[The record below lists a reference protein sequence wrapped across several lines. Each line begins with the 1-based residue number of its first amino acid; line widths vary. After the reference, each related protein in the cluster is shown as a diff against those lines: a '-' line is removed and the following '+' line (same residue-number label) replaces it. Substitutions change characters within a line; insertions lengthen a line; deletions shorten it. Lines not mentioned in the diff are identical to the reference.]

1 MFRNRPNAH
10 AATPRSATAGRHGPS
25 DPLADLNSRLDALS
39 ERLGQLNAGAAS
51 KMPPR
56 REAAAPRNDDLAGIT
71 ETVDRLM
78 TRLDARSSGRERNGG
93 REPAGGRNGGARKGR
108 EADAGGDASR
118 GRIDA
123 ILETLDGIDRRMR
136 NLPANGETPSQDR
149 RTVAAARNPSFE
161 AADGEED
168 ALRRAID
175 EITAR
180 QQTLDHDGYP
190 IHNHNTGREPA
201 RTPRRDE
208 AEAPAR
214 SRAYD
219 RDDRSFGLPDVE
231 HHFKALADKIDSLRQ
246 SDTEAAVERLRR
258 EIGNLRHEIERRDT
272 ASLSDDDATMIR
284 ALGQKVETLSAA
296 QSDPRAVEALRDE
309 IAELRQS
316 VISGNVEGTLHSLES
331 GYQHIVERL
340 DEMRRTV
347 GDPRLLVRLADRI
360 DTIDSALKTI
370 PQVGQ
375 INTLEQRVT
384 QLARQIDGLSMD
396 MNDPAIGQLE
406 GQIADLKGLFSGL
419 DTQAAVATLDQQ
431 LRALHDKIDGLERLA
446 AEPPAQ
452 PEPVG
457 DGYLEAI
464 ERLSGQIEDLRD
476 AMSGGR
482 DADRFT
488 LIESNI
494 AAVAQKL
501 DELED
506 ARTQDD
512 AILALERRIDDMIA
526 RVEEIVPGADT
537 GSGDAFAA
545 LEARINQIADRLDS
559 FEPGRQMGD
568 GAAFA
573 ELEETIQRIDDA
585 LQRTSGSDALAALD
599 RKVASLAAQLDDLGR
614 APLDLSEMA
623 NLRDEIAG
631 MRMAF
636 SKPIPVDLTRLERQI
651 HNLADKVGGSRGG
664 VNANALAH
672 LEDQVARIAQLLGD
686 RSEQSEALGAIE
698 TALTHLDRRLDSN
711 RDEAARAARDA
722 AREAIAEFARER
734 SSGGGNI
741 DNDEQIRELQFH
753 LDKLRATTVDS
764 AERTQDTLVTLHD
777 ALQAISSKLTG
788 YEPANVD
795 AETRGIAVNGPAG
808 YDAGPDRF
816 ATASGATLDASSR
829 PQHAAEPHRDPRA
842 PSPGSAEDSRPLEP
856 GAGRPD
862 QSRPDQ
868 SRPDQNRAD
877 QNRAEAYR
885 PDAPREP
892 QARRVEVDPDE
903 PLAPGIMAETLAPDP
918 AGRDRKTDFIAAAR
932 RAAQAAAAEA
942 DGAADAKPAKKR
954 SWFRRRKGEAAAEAP
969 ERPEPAPRMEEPAPE
984 DDIYATPLAGSRN
997 GPEEDGA
1004 SGVSGALKKY
1014 RRPLMIAAVGLIV
1027 IFLGNQLMKAFL
1039 TPVNETASIEQS
1051 VAPTP
1056 PAPEIDEPAPAQGDE
1071 APAAAPA
1078 APADDDRSSSAADP
1092 AGTGSDPQTTSA
1104 AGFDMA
1110 ASNSNPQAEA
1120 ARQALGPGTADAAP
1134 ETVTAYAPQAA
1145 QDAGNAPAAIAM
1157 PPSDVGPI
1165 ALRAAAADGNP
1176 EAQFEV
1182 AARYTEGR
1190 GVRPDLTLAAK
1201 WYRLAADQG
1210 LAPAQYR
1217 LGSLYEKGTGVRKDM
1232 DEARKWY
1239 RRAAEQGNT
1248 KAMHN
1253 LAVLYAEGASGSPD
1267 FSSAAQWFNKAA
1279 SAGVRDSQYNL
1290 GILHARGLG
1299 VAQDLK
1305 DSYKWFALAA
1315 RQGDTD
1321 AGKKRDEIANALDR
1335 QGLAA
1340 ARLAVETWR
1349 AAPVDE
1355 KANGVTPHEEWGNAP
1370 ERSASARP
1378 QAVPAQVTQQQ
1389 LTQSAQQLLTELG
1402 YDPGPADG
1410 VSGPRTRDAV
1420 MDFQRKAGLPVTG
1433 QVDGRLIKALSKET
1447 I

>member
-10 AATPRSATAGRHGPS
+10 AATPRSAPAGRHGPS
-25 DPLADLNSRLDALS
+25 DPLSDLNSRLDALS
-39 ERLGQLNAGAAS
+39 ERLGQLNAGATA

-56 REAAAPRNDDLAGIT
+56 RETKAPRGDDLAGIA

-78 TRLDARSSGRERNGG
+78 NKLDARSSTRESRD
-93 REPAGGRNGGARKGR
+93 PAAGRNGNAPNAAAR
-108 EADAGGDASR
+108 ADASR
-118 GRIDA
+118 DRIDA

-136 NLPANGETPSQDR
+136 NLPANGEAPSQDR
-149 RTVAAARNPSFE
+149 RTVAATRAPSFE
-161 AADGEED
+161 AADSEED

-180 QQTLDHDGYP
+180 QHSLDHDGYP

-201 RTPRRDE
+201 RRNAVDARDASYDRERSRDRDE
-208 AEAPAR
+208 K
-214 SRAYD
+214 
-219 RDDRSFGLPDVE
+219 SFGLPDVE
-231 HHFKALADKIDSLRQ
+231 HHFKALAEKIDSLRQ

-272 ASLSDDDATMIR
+272 VGLSDEDATMIR

-296 QSDPRAVEALRDE
+296 QTDPRAVEALRDE

-384 QLARQIDGLSMD
+384 SLARQIDGLSLD

-406 GQIADLKGLFSGL
+406 NQIADLKGLFSGL

-452 PEPVG
+452 PEPAG

-476 AMSGGR
+476 AMTGGR
-482 DADRFT
+482 DTDRFT

-494 AAVAQKL
+494 ASVAQKL

-512 AILALERRIDDMIA
+512 AILALERRIDDMIG
-526 RVEEIVPGADT
+526 RVEEIVPGTDT

-599 RKVASLAAQLDDLGR
+599 RKVASLAGQLDDLGR

-651 HNLADKVGGSRGG
+651 HNLADKVNGSRGG
-664 VNANALAH
+664 FDANALAH

-686 RSEQSEALGAIE
+686 RTEQSEALGAIE
-698 TALTHLDRRLDSN
+698 TALTHLDRRLDTN
-711 RDEAARAARDA
+711 RDETARAARDA
-722 AREAIAEFARER
+722 AREAIAEFARNG
-734 SSGGGNI
+734 SVGGSL

-777 ALQAISSKLTG
+777 ALQSISSKLTG
-788 YEPANVD
+788 FAPANAD
-795 AETRGIAVNGPAG
+795 AEPRGIAVNDTTA
-808 YDAGPDRF
+808 YDGGRSRGAGPDRF
-816 ATASGATLDASSR
+816 AAVSGATLDASTR
-829 PQHAAEPHRDPRA
+829 PQHAAEPQHREPRG
-842 PSPGSAEDSRPLEP
+842 PLPGSAEDSRPLEP
-856 GAGRPD
+856 GAGRPE
-862 QSRPDQ
+862 QSR
-868 SRPDQNRAD
+868 AD
-877 QNRAEAYR
+877 LDHNEPYR
-885 PDAPREP
+885 PDMPREP
-892 QARRVEVDPDE
+892 QARRVEVDPDVPLE
-903 PLAPGIMAETLAPDP
+903 PGTMAETLPPDP

-942 DGAADAKPAKKR
+942 DGAANAKPARKR
-954 SWFRRRKGEAAAEAP
+954 NWFRRRKGEPATKAP
-969 ERPEPAPRMEEPAPE
+969 ERQDPVPHMEEPAPE
-984 DDIYATPLAGSRN
+984 DDIYATPLAGSSN
-997 GPEEDGA
+997 GPEEDGG
-1004 SGVSGALKKY
+1004 SGISGALKKY
-1014 RRPLMIAAVGLIV
+1014 RRPLMIAAIGLIV

-1039 TPVNETASIEQS
+1039 TPVNETAAIEQS
-1051 VAPTP
+1051 VAPAT
-1056 PAPEIDEPAPAQGDE
+1056 PAPAAEEPAPAPMDE
-1071 APAAAPA
+1071 VPSLTPA
-1078 APADDDRSSSAADP
+1078 APVDDDRSSSIADP
-1092 AGTGSDPQTTSA
+1092 AGTDTDPETTSA
-1104 AGFDMA
+1104 VGFDMA
-1110 ASNSNPQAEA
+1110 TAPDTPATTGPQADT
-1120 ARQALGPGTADAAP
+1120 ARQALGGDTAP
-1134 ETVTAYAPQAA
+1134 ETVTAYAPET
-1145 QDAGNAPAAIAM
+1145 GSAPAALAM
-1157 PPSDVGPI
+1157 PPADVGPI

-1176 EAQFEV
+1176 DAQFEV

-1190 GVRPDLTLAAK
+1190 GVRPDLKLAAK

-1210 LAPAQYR
+1210 LAPAEYR
-1217 LGSLYEKGTGVRKDM
+1217 LGSLYEKGTGVAKDM

-1239 RRAAEQGNT
+1239 RRAAEKGNT

-1267 FSSAAQWFNKAA
+1267 FSSAARWFNKAA
-1279 SAGVRDSQYNL
+1279 AAGVRDSQYNL

-1305 DSYKWFALAA
+1305 ESYKWFALAA
-1315 RQGDTD
+1315 RQGDSD

-1349 AAPVDE
+1349 ATPVDQ
-1355 KANGVTPHEEWGNAP
+1355 KANTIAPHEEWGAKP

-1378 QAVPAQVTQQQ
+1378 QPAPVQLTQQQ